1 MFIVAI
7 SGKSTQKGRDLKRL
21 FGFFLSITPLLA
33 QESYLLDR
41 QVTTA
46 TRSESTIEK
55 APGNISVISPR
66 EIKERSPQ
74 KVNDFIKNTEGVHIP
89 NDAGLNPR
97 PSITIRGITNG
108 TLVMLDG
115 VILSDLEGENR
126 ILDELSLYDVSK
138 VEVLRGPFSSL
149 YGTGAIGG
157 VVNFITSMP
166 TKLESMALVGYGN
179 AFVKN
184 QADMNLVRG
193 YMSIGDAFFDKRLR
207 IKASYGFSTSGG
219 YPSVPAFGSST
230 DFAKLSNIT
239 GYSVDKA
246 GNYIAG
252 DTGNRE
258 YMLSDGRVKL
268 EYDWGDNDTT
278 SLMAS
283 VSNHHYNFVSPHS
296 NLRDNLGRLVYG
308 NDAYN
313 PFIGSGYEGIGSYT
327 HTIASLSHS
336 HLFADESMLK
346 ITLSSVNLYSYWLD
360 ADTSA
365 IPLPNL
371 AGGAG
376 YSQDIYSSSNYLDIF
391 YDKVFDKHRLN
402 VAFQGRYMGLDQ
414 LNYGMSDWKV
424 RDYDKGLSKA
434 YGGKAFLLAAF
445 AQLDSTWS
453 DDLNTTL
460 GLRYDYWQNFSNY
473 TQLKDQKIPI
483 ENLSQGAFS
492 PKASINYN
500 LFNRVV
506 LKASVGTAFRVP
518 TLREIFRISTSTQ
531 KWLNNSELRPEKG
544 ISFDIGG
551 DVNSFLGGVLKVYY
565 YQTELSNM
573 IYRTG
578 NGKDIPYQNKNAGHG
593 RINGVEIG
601 YLQPL
606 GAGFSMNTSYTYT
619 NAKITKNSAK
629 PSTEGK
635 FIPNT
640 PPHMAHIAFLY
651 GHKKGLYGSIEGNFQ
666 SKSYSDDINSEIF
679 KNTFGYYDEQ
689 LYFNAKIGYV
699 FENNLDMSMS
709 FLNFT
714 NNRYYDYYQVGG
726 ASFFAQ
732 ASVKF

>member
-1 MFIVAI
+1 M
-7 SGKSTQKGRDLKRL
+7 KRL
-21 FGFFLSITPLLA
+21 FIFFVGIAPLLS

-46 TRSESTIEK
+46 TPASDTIEK
-55 APGNISVISPR
+55 APGNVSIITPK

-74 KVNDFIKNTEGVHIP
+74 KVNDIIRNTEGVHIP
-89 NDAGLNPR
+89 NNAGLNPR
-97 PSITIRGITNG
+97 PSITIRGIANG

-166 TKLESMALVGYGN
+166 KKLESMALFGYGS

-184 QADMNLVRG
+184 QADMNLTRG
-193 YMSIGDAFFDKRLR
+193 YVSIGDVFFEGRLR
-207 IKASYGFSTSGG
+207 MKASYGFTTSGG
-219 YPSVPAFGSST
+219 YPSVPALGSSSE
-230 DFAKLSNIT
+230 FAKLINIT

-252 DTGNRE
+252 DTGNRQ
-258 YMLSDGRVKL
+258 YMLNDGRVKL

-278 SLMAS
+278 SVMAS
-283 VSNHHYNFVSPHS
+283 ISNHHYSFISPHS
-296 NLRDNLGRLVYG
+296 NLRDNMGRVVYG
-308 NDAYN
+308 NESYN

-327 HTIASLSHS
+327 HYIASLSHS
-336 HLFADESMLK
+336 HIFADDSMLK
-346 ITLSSVNLYSYWLD
+346 VTFSSVNLYSYWLD

-365 IPLPNL
+365 IPLPTL
-371 AGGAG
+371 GGGAG
-376 YSQDIYSSSNYLDIF
+376 YSQDIYTTSNYLDIF
-391 YDKVFDKHRLN
+391 YDKAFEKHHLN

-414 LNYGMSDWKV
+414 LNYGMSDWKM
-424 RDYDKGLSKA
+424 RDYDRGLLKA
-434 YGGKAFLLAAF
+434 YGGKAFLLATF
-445 AQLDSTWS
+445 AQLDSNWR
-453 DDLNTTL
+453 DDLSTTL
-460 GLRYDYWQNFSNY
+460 GIRYDYWQNFSNY
-473 TQLKDQKIPI
+473 TQIKYQKTPI
-483 ENLSQGAFS
+483 ENLSQSAFS

-500 LFNRVV
+500 LFNRAV
-506 LKASVGTAFRVP
+506 LKASVGSAFRVP

-531 KWLNNSELRPEKG
+531 KWLNNPDLKPEEG
-544 ISFDIGG
+544 ISFDIGA
-551 DVNSFLGGVLKVYY
+551 DVNSFFGGVLKVYY
-565 YQTELSNM
+565 YQSELSNM

-606 GAGFSMNTSYTYT
+606 GAGFSINASYTYT
-619 NAKITKNSAK
+619 NAKIIKNSAN
-629 PSTEGK
+629 PATEGK

-640 PPHMAHIAFLY
+640 PPHMAHMVLLY

-666 SKSYSDDINSEIF
+666 SRSYSDDINSEIF
-679 KNTFGYYDEQ
+679 KHTFGYYDEQ
-689 LYFNAKIGYV
+689 LYFDAKIGYV
-699 FENNLDMSMS
+699 FANNLDVSMS